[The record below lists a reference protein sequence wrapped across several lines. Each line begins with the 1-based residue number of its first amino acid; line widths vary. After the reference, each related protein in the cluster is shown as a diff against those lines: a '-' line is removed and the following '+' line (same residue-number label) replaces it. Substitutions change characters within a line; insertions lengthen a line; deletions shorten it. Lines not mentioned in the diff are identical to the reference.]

1 LSSDALRN
9 PGKDD
14 INEVIM
20 SDNVKSG
27 SNKLRDYASSPID
40 EYERACQQIMDD
52 AALDLSDV
60 QVNEVI
66 QFALELLRERTELL
80 ENALETCRKTPK
92 QHPSY
97 ETLESWIERFYA
109 KCHNRLRSL
118 RDDGIEFEDESV
130 KEAFDVG
137 FKILNLYSE
146 YENRILLHIIDT
158 AQAKTR

>member
-1 LSSDALRN
+1 
-9 PGKDD
+9 
-14 INEVIM
+14 M
-20 SDNVKSG
+20 SDDAKTESD
-27 SNKLRDYASSPID
+27 KPRDYASSPID
-40 EYERACQQIMDD
+40 EYERACRQIMDD

-60 QVNEVI
+60 QVNEVMK
-66 QFALELLRERTELL
+66 FAFELLHERTDLL
-80 ENALETCRKTPK
+80 KNALETCRKTPK

-118 RDDGIEFEDESV
+118 RDDGIEFEDGSV

-146 YENRILLHIIDT
+146 YENRILLHIIDA